1 MNYNIKIVFNY
12 ESKLITI
19 LGKSNEKMK
28 DIYIKD
34 FLTKQEEIYPKR
46 KFFLVTMVNGEM
58 IQMKQKI

>member
-28 DIYIKD
+28 DIYQRFFNKA
-34 FLTKQEEIYPKR
+34 EEIYPKR

>member
-28 DIYIKD
+28 DIYQRFFNKAGGNLSQKKI
-34 FLTKQEEIYPKR
+34 
-46 KFFLVTMVNGEM
+46 FLVTMVNGEM